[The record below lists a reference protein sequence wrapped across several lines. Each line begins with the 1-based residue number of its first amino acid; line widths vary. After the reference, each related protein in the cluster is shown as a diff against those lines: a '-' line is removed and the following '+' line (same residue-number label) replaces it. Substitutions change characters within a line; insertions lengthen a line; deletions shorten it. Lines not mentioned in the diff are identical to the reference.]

1 MKPAP
6 EGDLKAWL
14 DKLLPHNPTMVS
26 TLAGLSGV
34 GVLPVRFIPCGPP
47 PRQQTDTG
55 TPNLLAVTQHGKTPA
70 GAGDTAHFALA
81 AGSTLSCIMPSIIA
95 DDCKGAHMRP
105 WQWRGVGVKTRVD
118 CLWGMSQC
126 VKSAWCPCLLC
137 RTL

>member
-34 GVLPVRFIPCGPP
+34 GVLPVRFIPWHTSVP

-55 TPNLLAVTQHGKTPA
+55 TPNLLAVTQHGNEDQVVRGTLHIWRLLQVQYSLA
-70 GAGDTAHFALA
+70 SCRALSLTIARAH
-81 AGSTLSCIMPSIIA
+81 
-95 DDCKGAHMRP
+95 
-105 WQWRGVGVKTRVD
+105 V
-118 CLWGMSQC
+118 
-126 VKSAWCPCLLC
+126 
-137 RTL
+137 